1 MIRLPSLR
9 GLFNFGSV
17 DPERRNAI
25 LLVGGISVIVV
36 LAIALISYGYYTDRI
51 KPHTA
56 TVFKVADRS
65 FSYDF
70 YERRAISDQIQGYYD
85 SKNVTNSVLAVAG
98 RIQREEIIR
107 IMARDQGLTISD
119 DDLNN
124 AIAQDLNAP
133 PNASREDI
141 ASLLHAELLRIKL
154 PLSDYEDVI
163 RARVAQQKIMDKLEA
178 ALPADAD
185 QVDVFLIET
194 STQADAIQ
202 AKQRID
208 NGEKFE
214 DVASAVSTDASKANG
229 GDKGWTP
236 KGILPKEV
244 EDAAFSQNGLSDV
257 IESASAFYIIDVRG
271 HETRPLDDTQK
282 QQLAQKQFDD
292 QLVTTATNA
301 PVINL
306 ITNGQL
312 QSIGNKLQSLAAAAA
327 HA

>member
-9 GLFNFGSV
+9 GLFSGSV
-17 DPERRNAI
+17 DPERRNAV
-25 LLVGGISVIVV
+25 LLIGGITIVVV
-36 LAIALISYGYYTDRI
+36 LALGLISYGYYADRI

-56 TVFKVADRS
+56 TVFKVANRS

-70 YERRAISDQIQGYYD
+70 FERRAISDQIQGFYD
-85 SKNVTNSVLAVAG
+85 SQNVTNSVLAVAG

-107 IMARDQGLTISD
+107 IMARDQGITISN
-119 DDLNN
+119 DDLDK

-133 PNASREDI
+133 PNASRVDV
-141 ASLLHAELLRIKL
+141 ATLLHAELLRIKL
-154 PLSDYEDVI
+154 PLSDYEDII
-163 RARVAQQKIMDKLEA
+163 RSRVAQQKIMDKLQA
-178 ALPADAD
+178 AMPADAD

-194 STQADAIQ
+194 TTQADAIQ
-202 AKQRID
+202 AKQRVD
-208 NGEKFE
+208 GGETFE
-214 DVASAVSTDASKANG
+214 DVAKAVSTDASKANG

-244 EDAAFSQNGLSDV
+244 EDAAFSTTGLSDV
-257 IESASAFYIIDVRG
+257 IESGSNYYLIDVRG

-292 QLVTTATNA
+292 TLVTTATNA

-312 QSIGNKLQSLAAAAA
+312 QSVGNKLQSLAASAVP